1 MSTAELGEGLLST
14 SSGPLT
20 PQSPKRRTSLR
31 SPDTP
36 RSAKKRVTIAETA
49 ITMSVEEEED
59 EDEDEVK
66 EALLDVSE
74 LSFVPEQFAA
84 SPDESEE
91 EEEEE
96 EAASDFVMSGEQ
108 LELMTSCV

>member
-49 ITMSVEEEED
+49 ITMSVEEE
-59 EDEDEVK
+59 DEDEVK

-84 SPDESEE
+84 SPDEGE

-108 LELMTSCV
+108 LQLVTSCV